1 MEIDKSIMNYSIEEM
16 NEIFEEET
24 ANDVIDGIL
33 TFTKNFIES
42 NESHFLTNDI
52 YKSKVDEIL
61 YHISKSDYIT
71 DSINNSTIEPKMLAL
86 LKPHELN
93 PSNYKNIIDKKKYEN
108 KKKKGSSVYSCKKCK
123 KNNCEVTQRQTRS
136 ADEPAT
142 TFVNCLECGFNWR
155 F

>member
-1 MEIDKSIMNYSIEEM
+1 MSIDKDIMSYSIKEM

-24 ANDVIDGIL
+24 AADIIEGIV
-33 TFTKNFIES
+33 TFTNNFVDS
-42 NESHFLTNDI
+42 NESHFLINSI

-61 YHISKSDYIT
+61 YHIKQSQYIT
-71 DSINNSTIEPKMLAL
+71 DCIDNSTIEPKMLAF

-93 PSNYKNIIDKKKYEN
+93 PVDYKNILEKKKYEN
-108 KKKKGSSVYSCKKCK
+108 RKKKGSNIYCCKKCK
-123 KNNCEVTQRQTRS
+123 KNNCEITQRQTRS

-142 TFVNCLECGFNWR
+142 TFVNCLECGFNWK